1 MQQPWRSHS
10 DCPATGLALGRH
22 WRSALLA
29 AALLLALGITSS
41 AQARC
46 SRSIN
51 IPMAAT
57 GQSVVIDGERITG
70 IYPEILR
77 ANQSPETCQFTI
89 TPVPRARLELLFEAG
104 KADILIPASKTP
116 RRDELGVFVPL
127 TESRAALISLHSGRA
142 PIKTLKDLIDAHDI
156 RVALVR
162 GYDYG
167 PPYTE
172 LIAELTRQGRLQL
185 ESDPLSVAR
194 LMKNGAAQAT
204 VMAPTILAGTLAED
218 ERVRDLK
225 GRLRYES
232 MDELPWLGNGL
243 YLSKTALS
251 DADRQALLE
260 FFERI
265 AKSGA
270 VWKGFQQVYTPD
282 VLSVGIKPR

>member
-1 MQQPWRSHS
+1 M
-10 DCPATGLALGRH
+10 
-22 WRSALLA
+22 
-29 AALLLALGITSS
+29 
-41 AQARC
+41 
-46 SRSIN
+46 
-51 IPMAAT
+51 
-57 GQSVVIDGERITG
+57 
-70 IYPEILR
+70 
-77 ANQSPETCQFTI
+77 
-89 TPVPRARLELLFEAG
+89 
-104 KADILIPASKTP
+104 
-116 RRDELGVFVPL
+116 
-127 TESRAALISLHSGRA
+127 
-142 PIKTLKDLIDAHDI
+142 IDAHDI